1 MKQTLYILL
10 AGLILAGCSNRNIEF
25 DDFQFTGIYFSYQ
38 TPLRTLML
46 GDEVLGDNTIDRE
59 HAFSIGVSMGGVYQ
73 NKKDRV
79 VSVRY
84 APELMEGLQTAGGAS
99 LEILP
104 PEYFNATFD
113 EMVIPAGS
121 FTGKTRIQLTD
132 AFFQD
137 PLTTGL
143 HYVIPVKIVHASS
156 GDTVLN
162 GVPLDYITRSE
173 EHTSELQSLM

>member
-1 MKQTLYILL
+1 
-10 AGLILAGCSNRNIEF
+10 
-25 DDFQFTGIYFSYQ
+25 
-38 TPLRTLML
+38 ML

-104 PEYFNATFD
+104 PEYFNANFD
-113 EMVIPAGS
+113 EMVIPAVS
-121 FTGKTRIQLTD
+121 FTGKTLIQLTA

-137 PLTTGL
+137 PLPPGMHL
-143 HYVIPVKIVHASS
+143 SIPLQIVHPSS
-156 GDTVLN
+156 GYTVLN
-162 GVPLDYITRSE
+162 VLPLVF
-173 EHTSELQSLM
+173 